1 MLAFV
6 DESGDPGRKL
16 GRGSSLYFIVAIVT
30 FEDND
35 DANKCDHAIT
45 DLRTKLKLP
54 PGYEF
59 HFSHNSKRIKE
70 AFLKAVAPFP
80 FFYHAFAL
88 NKDPQK
94 LTGVGFDN
102 KESLYKITARFTF
115 ENAKPHLHNASVVI
129 DRSGE
134 RKFRDELAAY
144 LRKRILDDGGNHL
157 IKKVKIQRSNGNN
170 LLQLAD
176 YVAGVTNKVV
186 SNKQDGK
193 ELRKKYLAA
202 HESTMRFWPK

>member
-16 GRGSSLYFIVAIVT
+16 GLGSSLYFVVAIVT

-35 DANKCDHAIT
+35 EATECDRRIAA
-45 DLRTKLKLP
+45 LRTRLRLP
-54 PGYEF
+54 ANYEF
-59 HFSHNSKRIKE
+59 HFSHNPETVKE
-70 AFLKAVAPFP
+70 AFLETVTPFP

-88 NKDPQK
+88 NKDPSK
-94 LTGVGFDN
+94 LTGAGFGN

-115 ENAKPHLHNASVVI
+115 ENAKPHLHNAIVII
-129 DRSGE
+129 DRCGE
-134 RKFRDELAAY
+134 RRFRDELAAY

-157 IKKVKIQRSNGNN
+157 IKQVKIQKSTANN

-186 SNKQDGK
+186 SRKAGGAA
-193 ELRKKYLAA
+193 LRKKYLAA
-202 HESTMRFWPK
+202 HESTMRLWPK